1 MQHTKKDRSPIVN
14 EQKRKYL
21 RAKLQNTKYQPRDS
35 RANMSK
41 QVSSWMNILLA
52 AAASPV
58 TSQIQLSAIRA
69 TDSIISSNKKQVEE
83 QSVPS
88 EEQSVPS
95 EEQSVPSKEQ
105 SVLSEEQ
112 SVPSEEQSVPSGEQ
126 SVPSQNLLVL
136 GWSGTES
143 TARQS
148 LKGQW
153 IKFSIFF

>member
-1 MQHTKKDRSPIVN
+1 
-14 EQKRKYL
+14 
-21 RAKLQNTKYQPRDS
+21 
-35 RANMSK
+35 
-41 QVSSWMNILLA
+41 MNILLA

-95 EEQSVPSKEQ
+95 EEQSVPS
-105 SVLSEEQ
+105 
-112 SVPSEEQSVPSGEQ
+112 EEQSVPSGEQ

-148 LKGQW
+148 LKGQ
-153 IKFSIFF
+153 